1 MLDGRHE
8 GAQYVMIL
16 SIFTLGK
23 GETVITFDNTL
34 PTLVWICIPAPA
46 LNSHAVRSLKMW
58 VVMVPSSWS
67 CRD

>member
-1 MLDGRHE
+1 MFGGIQE
-8 GAQYVMIL
+8 GDQSVMIL

-23 GETVITFDNTL
+23 GETAITFDNPL